1 MQESVIRVLISAAS
15 ERMRVDLQS
24 MLEQNSDLKIAGTIV
39 GLVTL
44 EHHIRELH
52 PDVLLIELEGA
63 QIENLSFVN
72 KIRGPGPNLPIVL
85 LIDNVNEKSI
95 ARATRVGVRSVL
107 MRDAK
112 PEQILIAIKGAVE
125 GLTILPADILRK
137 LFGETPARPLSSPPL
152 LYQPLTSREMEVLR
166 MLAQGLANK
175 EIAAALSISAHTVK
189 FHITSIFSKLNVS
202 TRTEAVTAGL
212 RLGYIAL

>member
-39 GLVTL
+39 GLATL

-52 PDVLLIELEGA
+52 PDVLLIELEGP
-63 QIENLSFVN
+63 QIENLSFFN

-107 MRDAK
+107 MSDAK
-112 PEQILIAIKGAVE
+112 PGQILIAIKGAVE